1 MRIRTADDLI
11 GMWTLALH
19 REVTEPVPCRSRAL
33 WMCSKIEDSVAAS
46 KLIEEFK
53 AKLLAD
59 LDVD

>member
-19 REVTEPVPCRSRAL
+19 REVCEPVPCRNRAL
-33 WMCSKIEDSVAAS
+33 WMCSKIEDSVAVA
-46 KLIEEFK
+46 KLVEDFK